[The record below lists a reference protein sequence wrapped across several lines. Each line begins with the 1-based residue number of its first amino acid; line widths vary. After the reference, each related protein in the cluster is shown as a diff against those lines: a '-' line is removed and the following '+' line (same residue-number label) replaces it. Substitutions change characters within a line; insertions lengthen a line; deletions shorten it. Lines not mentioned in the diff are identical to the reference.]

1 MGFNFRKSIKIG
13 PARVNISKSGVGYS
27 VGTKGFRVTKT
38 AKGGTRYSARLLGTG
53 ISYSKTAKS
62 KAKRKKSA
70 NASTTRTTATK
81 QAAPVAAAAESAPI
95 KKTWAKAVA
104 MAVIGFVAVGV
115 ISFVAILILYGIIDL
130 FTAGELPVWA
140 NRLILAGIPLV
151 LALLAGY
158 FGFST
163 MKPEPEDLT

>member
-1 MGFNFRKSIKIG
+1 MGVRFRKSIKAG
-13 PARVNISKSGVGYS
+13 PVRVNFSKSGVGYS
-27 VGTKGFRVTKT
+27 VGDKGFRVTKT
-38 AKGGTRYSARLLGTG
+38 ASGGTRYSARLLGTG

-62 KAKRKKSA
+62 KAKRKE
-70 NASTTRTTATK
+70 STNTSTARATATK
-81 QAAPVAAAAESAPI
+81 QVAPEAATESAPI
-95 KKTWAKAVA
+95 TKTWAKAVV

-140 NRLILAGIPLV
+140 NRLILVGIPLV

-163 MKPEPEDLT
+163 MKPEPEDLA